1 MNSYAVD
8 IRRLPENV
16 EMERIIFQSTL
27 TEGAI
32 GYKSLPVNKGYRVMA
47 TITLGDGTV
56 PDLVL
61 PVTDTV
67 SGQRIS
73 VLLAGGQVIYQVSTI
88 MQPPSWIWVMEKS
101 ANIPSQN
108 SPVQH

>member
-1 MNSYAVD
+1 
-8 IRRLPENV
+8 
-16 EMERIIFQSTL
+16 MEKSIFQSTL

-47 TITLGDGTV
+47 TITLADGTA
-56 PDLVL
+56 PGFGS

-67 SGQRIS
+67 SGRELGI
-73 VLLAGGQVIYQVSTI
+73 VGLVDRPIYQVSTI

-101 ANIPSQN
+101 VTFTSQN